1 MKEPSMFHESFMIGT
16 QHRAYRRL
24 QSALSRR
31 SLLSVVLASGLLYAA
46 VGMVMAGDGPIPIV
60 EVRLTEF
67 TIQMPPT
74 VPIGRVTFSV
84 TNDGTMEHNFEIEGQ
99 GIEERF
105 DTNLKPGELRSLQVD
120 LAAGTYTVYCPVE
133 DHKGR
138 GMQLELK
145 VAQQQSDMAP
155 SSTGRRRK

>member
-1 MKEPSMFHESFMIGT
+1 M
-16 QHRAYRRL
+16 
-24 QSALSRR
+24 
-31 SLLSVVLASGLLYAA
+31 AA
-46 VGMVMAGDGPIPIV
+46 DGPIPIV

-67 TIQMPPT
+67 AVQMPPT

-120 LAAGTYTVYCPVE
+120 LPAGTYMIYCPAE

-138 GMQLELK
+138 GMQIELK
-145 VAQQQSDMAP
+145 VAQQQSDIVP
-155 SSTGRRRK
+155 SPPGRRLG